1 MPAKTSRANTAN
13 ANDALDTRS
22 LGSVSRPKQL
32 RSQQTL
38 FRILDAAE
46 ELIAEK
52 GLTDTSIPEIVRRAG
67 SSVGGFYARFR
78 GKNEML
84 RALEE
89 RFFDDLRQRVD
100 DLTDPERWVAAP
112 IDSILRGCVQ
122 ELVDTFRSREGLI
135 RAFTFRASQA
145 PKFIEEDRQFRAG
158 VSRRL
163 TALFSPR
170 FDEFNHPDPELAI
183 ELAVQLA
190 FGLMHQLV
198 ISGEFRAGKRRLT
211 DQDLVDEL
219 TRNFLA
225 YAGVDATPELYQTRN
240 VQTEPPTSARSK
252 RKHRSLK

>member
-1 MPAKTSRANTAN
+1 MPPKANHTTP
-13 ANDALDTRS
+13 DEALPTKS

-52 GLTDTSIPEIVRRAG
+52 GLADASIPEIVRRAG

-100 DLTDPERWVAAP
+100 DLTDPERWVEAP
-112 IDSILRGCVQ
+112 IDLIMRGCVQ

-135 RAFTFRASQA
+135 RAFTFRANQA
-145 PKFIEEDRQFRAG
+145 PKFIEEDRQFREG
-158 VSRRL
+158 VSQRL
-163 TALFSPR
+163 TALFSTR

-198 ISGEFRAGKRRLT
+198 LSGEFRVGQRRLT
-211 DQDLVDEL
+211 DENLVDEL

-225 YAGVDATPELYQTRN
+225 YAGVDPTPDSSHSPIES
-240 VQTEPPTSARSK
+240 VPVE
-252 RKHRSLK
+252 RKHRSPK

>member
-1 MPAKTSRANTAN
+1 VTPNASSPIEATTRPKSIRAGENDGPDAK
-13 ANDALDTRS
+13 L
-22 LGSVSRPKQL
+22 LGSVSRPKQF

-46 ELIAEK
+46 ELIADK
-52 GLTDTSIPEIVRRAG
+52 GLADTSIPEIVRRAG

-78 GKNEML
+78 DKNQML

-100 DLTDPERWVAAP
+100 DLTDPKRWVAAP
-112 IDSILRGCVQ
+112 IDKILRGCVQ

-145 PKFIEEDRQFRAG
+145 PKFIEGDRQFRAG
-158 VSRRL
+158 VSQRL
-163 TALFSPR
+163 TALLSPR

-198 ISGEFRAGKRRLT
+198 ISGEFRVGKRRLT
-211 DQDLVDEL
+211 DGDLVDEL
-219 TRNFLA
+219 TRNFLT
-225 YAGVDATPELYQTRN
+225 YAGVETTP
-240 VQTEPPTSARSK
+240 
-252 RKHRSLK
+252 

>member
-1 MPAKTSRANTAN
+1 VSPNASSPTEVAPGLKTSRANPA
-13 ANDALDTRS
+13 DALHTRS
-22 LGSVSRPKQL
+22 LGSVSLPKQL

-52 GLTDTSIPEIVRRAG
+52 GLADASIPEIVRRAG

-100 DLTDPERWVAAP
+100 KLTDPERWVAAP
-112 IDSILRGCVQ
+112 IDLILRGCVQ
-122 ELVDTFRSREGLI
+122 ELVDTFRAREGLI

-145 PKFIEEDRQFRAG
+145 PKFIEEDRQFREG
-158 VSRRL
+158 VSKQL
-163 TALFSPR
+163 TALLSTR

-190 FGLMHQLV
+190 FGLMHQLA
-198 ISGEFRAGKRRLT
+198 ISGEFRVGQRRLT
-211 DQDLVDEL
+211 DEDLVDEL
-219 TRNFLA
+219 TRNFHA
-225 YAGVDATPELYQTRN
+225 YAGIKATPDHTQ
-240 VQTEPPTSARSK
+240 SAPSK
-252 RKHRSLK
+252 RKHRNPQ

>member
-1 MPAKTSRANTAN
+1 VTPSAKPNRDCAVDDL
-13 ANDALDTRS
+13 DARS

-52 GLTDTSIPEIVRRAG
+52 GLADTSIPEIVRRAG

-78 GKNEML
+78 CKNEML

-100 DLTDPERWVAAP
+100 DLTDPKRWVAAP

-135 RAFTFRASQA
+135 RAFTFRAGQA
-145 PKFIEEDRQFRAG
+145 HKFIEGDRQFRAG
-158 VSRRL
+158 VSERL
-163 TALFSPR
+163 TALLSTR

-198 ISGEFRAGKRRLT
+198 ISGEFRVGKRRLT
-211 DQDLVDEL
+211 DRDLVDEL
-219 TRNFLA
+219 TRNFIA
-225 YAGVDATPELYQTRN
+225 YAGVAATPELSHN
-240 VQTEPPTSARSK
+240 EPAATQPTNGAPAK
-252 RKHRSLK
+252 RRHRSPK

>member
-1 MPAKTSRANTAN
+1 MPAKASRANTAN
-13 ANDALDTRS
+13 TNDALDTRS

-78 GKNEML
+78 GKSEML

-145 PKFIEEDRQFRAG
+145 QKFIEEDRQFRAG
-158 VSRRL
+158 VSQRL
-163 TALFSPR
+163 TALFSSR

-225 YAGVDATPELYQTRN
+225 YAGVDATPDSQTRN
-240 VQTEPPTSARSK
+240 VQTDPSTSAHSK
-252 RKHRSLK
+252 RKHRSPK